1 MTVDRSRTE
10 SVRRRFDREAGS
22 FDAIYRLDRSRLSR
36 WFDRVARKAIFERY
50 EITFAQAGDL
60 TGKTV
65 LDVGCGSGVYAADF
79 ARRGA
84 RRVVGVDL
92 SAGML
97 ALAERAAAER
107 GVAARCEFRRGDF
120 ATLTFD
126 ESFDVSV
133 AMGVFDY
140 LSDPAPFLARMA
152 SLTTAR
158 VVVSFPGHSLLRQ
171 PLRALR
177 YRATGK
183 GEVSFYSRADVERLA
198 DQAGLGHRRLIHVT
212 SSGGGYILVGER

>member
-10 SVRRRFDREAGS
+10 NVRRRFEREAGS
-22 FDAIYRLDRSRLSR
+22 FDAVYRVDRSRLSR

-97 ALAERAAAER
+97 ALAEREAAEQ

-152 SLTTAR
+152 SLTRAR
-158 VVVSFPGHSLLRQ
+158 VVVSFPGHSLVRQ

-183 GEVSFYSRADVERLA
+183 GEVSFYSRTDVERLA
-198 DQAGLGHRRLIHVT
+198 DQAGFSHRRLVRVT